1 MKKFRICLI
10 LLVALLGTSAYAD
23 SVRYLVFNAG
33 SEETVIALEDMPVMT
48 INDGVLKVVVRGE
61 ERLSAS
67 LSDGLTYRFSETLPT
82 GIQEVFNAEAPR
94 LEQGHVYMANAR
106 KGDIVRVFTVDGKFV
121 TSQRVDDD
129 GTADIDLTVL
139 NKGLYIVKS
148 ARTSIKVI
156 NK

>member
-1 MKKFRICLI
+1 
-10 LLVALLGTSAYAD
+10 LLGTSAYAD

-82 GIQEVFNAEAPR
+82 GIQEVFNDEAPR

>member
-48 INDGVLKVVVRGE
+48 INDGILKVVVRGE

-82 GIQEVFNAEAPR
+82 GIQEVFNDEAPR

>member
-82 GIQEVFNAEAPR
+82 GIQEVFNDEAPR
-94 LEQGHVYMANAR
+94 LEQGHVYMANAK
-106 KGDIVRVFTVDGKFV
+106 KGDVVRVFTADGKFV
-121 TSQRVDDD
+121 TSQRVSDD
-129 GTADIDLTVL
+129 GTADVDLTVL
-139 NKGLYIVKS
+139 NKGLYIVRS

>member
-82 GIQEVFNAEAPR
+82 GIQEVFNDEAPR

>member
-1 MKKFRICLI
+1 MKKLRIYLM

-23 SVRYLVFNAG
+23 SVKYIVFNAG
-33 SEETVIALEDMPVMT
+33 GEETVIALEEMPVMT
-48 INDGVLKVVVRGE
+48 INDGVLKVVVRGD

-67 LSDGLTYRFSETLPT
+67 LSDGLSYRFSETVPT
-82 GIQEVFNAEAPR
+82 GIQEVFNDEAPR
-94 LEQGHVYMANAR
+94 LEQGHVYMANAK

>member
-48 INDGVLKVVVRGE
+48 VHDGILKVVVRGD

-82 GIQEVFNAEAPR
+82 GIQEVFNDEAPR